1 MKSKL
6 DLITA
11 DKDKLRNEVIEL
23 RELKISKIN
32 DINSLNITISNHESE
47 IKLQNIKILDLKS
60 EIEELTNKNTSNA
73 AVNQETRSNQNK
85 L

>member
-32 DINSLNITISNHESE
+32 DINSLNTTISNHESE
-47 IKLQNIKILDLKS
+47 TKLQNIKILDLKS

-73 AVNQETRSNQNK
+73 ALNQEIRSN
-85 L
+85 